1 MAYSRH
7 DFLRIA
13 AAGLPVVVGAPWLC
27 SGVAHAIA
35 KTEGGYTQ
43 AQADRIHNRS
53 TEEAIRQAGEKP
65 EEVQARVNR
74 RLRELRAQPI
84 G

>member
-1 MAYSRH
+1 MHYSRH
-7 DFLRIA
+7 EFLKVV

-27 SGVAHAIA
+27 SGAAHARA

-43 AQADRIHNRS
+43 AQADTIHNRS

-65 EEVQARVNR
+65 EEVKARVNR

>member
-1 MAYSRH
+1 MHYSRH
-7 DFLRIA
+7 EFLKVA

-27 SGVAHAIA
+27 SGAADARA

-43 AQADRIHNRS
+43 AQADTIHNRS

-65 EEVQARVNR
+65 EEVKARVNR

>member
-1 MAYSRH
+1 MACSRR

-13 AAGLPVVVGAPWLC
+13 AAGLPVVVGAPWFC
-27 SGVAHAIA
+27 SSAAHAKA
-35 KTEGGYTQ
+35 EMEGGYTQ

-65 EEVQARVNR
+65 EEVKARVAR
-74 RLRELRAQPI
+74 RLRELRAD
-84 G
+84 

>member
-1 MAYSRH
+1 MAYSRR

-27 SGVAHAIA
+27 SSAAHAKA
-35 KTEGGYTQ
+35 EMEGGYTQ

-53 TEEAIRQAGEKP
+53 TEKAIRRAGEKP
-65 EEVQARVNR
+65 EEVKARVDR
-74 RLRELRAQPI
+74 RLRELSTN
-84 G
+84 

>member
-1 MAYSRH
+1 MHYSRH

-13 AAGLPVVVGAPWLC
+13 AAGLPVVVGAPWFC
-27 SGVAHAIA
+27 SGAAHASA

-53 TEEAIRQAGEKP
+53 MEGAIRQAGESP
-65 EEVQARVNR
+65 EEVKARANR

>member
-1 MAYSRH
+1 MAYSRR
-7 DFLRIA
+7 DFLKIA

-27 SGVAHAIA
+27 SSAAHAKA
-35 KTEGGYTQ
+35 EMEGGYTQ

-65 EEVQARVNR
+65 EEVKARVDR
-74 RLRELRAQPI
+74 RLRELSTN
-84 G
+84 

>member
-1 MAYSRH
+1 MAYSRR

-27 SGVAHAIA
+27 SSAAHAKA
-35 KTEGGYTQ
+35 EMEGGYTQ
-43 AQADRIHNRS
+43 AQADRIHKRS

-65 EEVQARVNR
+65 EEVKARVDR
-74 RLRELRAQPI
+74 RLRELRAD
-84 G
+84 